1 LLRITCPSGK
11 QAYVATRVKAAEHA
25 PPQSAHLPH
34 LAVLIHDPEANTS
47 ARVTAIRNRY
57 ALTAAEGQII
67 AALLKTGSAKAAAGH
82 LGSSEN
88 TMKTHLKSIFSKTGV
103 HRQSELIQL
112 ALSFPRL

>member
-1 LLRITCPSGK
+1 MLRITRPSGK
-11 QAYVATRVKAAEHA
+11 QAYVATRVKAAEYA
-25 PPQSAHLPH
+25 PQSAHQPH

-57 ALTAAEGQII
+57 ALTAAESQII

-82 LGSSEN
+82 LGLSEN

-112 ALSFPRL
+112 AVSFPRL